1 MRDVKARQGHLL
13 LWIFAVS
20 GFSGLIYQSIWTRYL
35 GLFLGHSAYAQSLVL
50 MLFMG
55 GMALGAWLVS
65 RRSELLR
72 RPLLAYALI
81 ELVIGV
87 LGLLFDTLYQAST
100 AWAYG
105 NLMQTGGGSGLRW
118 AAAALLVLPQCI
130 LLGATFPLMS
140 AGFMRL
146 QPAAEGRILAGLYF
160 SNSIGAAI
168 GALAA
173 TYLLVPWVGLPGTVM
188 AAGLFNVLVALAVY
202 PLSKAE
208 AETSAPATA
217 TTRGLGSTTPVLVL
231 AIAGLTGAA
240 SFVYEITWIRML
252 SLALG
257 TTVHA
262 FELMLAAF
270 ISGIAFG
277 GLWLRHRADR
287 LPSPLA
293 TAGWVQI
300 WMGLAALASMFV
312 YANAFEWVGWLMSVI
327 ARTSDGYGLYNL
339 ATGLISLLVMFPA
352 AFFAGMTLPLLTLAL
367 LRQGG
372 GERVIGHV
380 YAVNTLG
387 AIVGVLVAVHVL
399 LPMVG
404 VKLALWIAAA
414 VDLSLGLVLLW
425 VTREKQA
432 DRFRLPAIP
441 SAVAL
446 SVAGL
451 AVSMWLVKFDPL
463 VLTSSVYRHGVAY
476 LEGARMLY
484 YRDGKTATVAVYEQ
498 GEGVDAQRGIA
509 TNGKVDAG
517 LPVDTRATPGD
528 DEFTMVLA
536 AALPLSMRER
546 FDRVGVIGFGSGLT
560 THTLL
565 GSERVGQVDTV
576 EIEPAML
583 EGARLFEGRVSR
595 AYDDPRSHIVID
607 DAKSYFSSAA
617 HHYDLIISEPSNPWM
632 GGTASLFSDE
642 FYAFV
647 PRHLSKDGLFVQ
659 WLQLYEIDS
668 ILVSSV
674 LRAMLEHFGDVQA
687 YLANG
692 SDLLLIAS
700 VDGRVPRAGS
710 HLFNDEALKDEL
722 ARLGIRNP
730 RDLQDGFVMDHRAL
744 TAFAIANPAQA
755 NSDFFPVLQLGA
767 PAARFMKRSVDLGP
781 WHAAP
786 WPITNHLGDIT
797 PRTVN
802 QGPPGLK
809 RPLAV
814 DAKQKAARDLRNMI
828 VEGTVGP
835 STHAEVKAWH
845 AAEALRSLGSRCGL
859 DAAPARHAD
868 LIFSI
873 AAETVPYLDPPSLEG
888 LWYERAWLTCEP
900 SNPFLRD
907 AIGLVEAA
915 ARDDQEQVIV
925 QARRLL
931 DGESARLVT
940 GSAGSSSYV
949 AGAMMF
955 AALKL
960 ERPELAGELHDLYWE
975 RLHPTTRENG
985 VIRVLLTLATMPPPR
1000 DETRPRD

>member
-1 MRDVKARQGHLL
+1 MHDVRTRQGHLL
-13 LWIFAVS
+13 LWVFAIS

-65 RRSELLR
+65 RRSEMLR
-72 RPLLAYALI
+72 RPLLAYAAI
-81 ELVIGV
+81 ELLIGV
-87 LGLLFDTLYQAST
+87 LGLLFDTLYHGGT
-100 AWAYG
+100 GWAYG
-105 NLMQTGGGSGLRW
+105 SLLQTGGGGGLRW
-118 AAAALLVLPQCI
+118 MVAVALVLPQCI

-146 QPAAEGRILAGLYF
+146 QPASEGRILAGLYF

-173 TYLLVPWVGLPGTVM
+173 TYLLVPWIGLPGAVM
-188 AAGLFNVLVALAVY
+188 TAGLLNVLVALAVY
-202 PLSKAE
+202 PLSKDESA
-208 AETSAPATA
+208 TSAPAA
-217 TTRGLGSTTPVLVL
+217 PSAREQGHAAPVLVL

-287 LPSPLA
+287 LSSPLR
-293 TAGWVQI
+293 TAGWVQV

-312 YANAFEWVGWLMSVI
+312 YANAFEWVGWLMQVI
-327 ARTSDGYGLYNL
+327 ARTSDGYGLYNV
-339 ATGLISLLVMFPA
+339 ASAIISLLVMFPA

-380 YAVNTLG
+380 YAINTLG

-399 LPMVG
+399 LPMLG
-404 VKLALWIAAA
+404 VKLALWLAAA
-414 VDLSLGLVLLW
+414 VDLSLGLVLLAT
-425 VTREKQA
+425 TRQKRA
-432 DRFRLPAIP
+432 GASRVSGIPA
-441 SAVAL
+441 AAGL
-446 SVAGL
+446 SIAGL
-451 AVSMWLVKFDPL
+451 ALSMWLVHFDPL
-463 VLTSSVYRHGVAY
+463 MLTSSVYRNGVTY
-476 LEGARMLY
+476 LQDARILY

-498 GEGVDAQRGIA
+498 GEGVEAQRGIA

-517 LPVDTRATPGD
+517 MPVDTRAVPGG

-546 FDRVGVIGFGSGLT
+546 YERVGVIGFGSGLT

-565 GSERVGQVDTV
+565 GSNRVGRVETV

-583 EGARLFEGRVSR
+583 EGARLFEGRVRR
-595 AYDDPRSHIVID
+595 AYEDPRSHIVID
-607 DAKSYFSSAA
+607 DAKSHFSSVANR
-617 HHYDLIISEPSNPWM
+617 YDLIISEPSNPWM
-632 GGTASLFSDE
+632 GGTASLFSNE

-647 PRHLSKDGLFVQ
+647 PRHLTQDGLFVQ

-668 ILVSSV
+668 TLVSSV
-674 LRAMLEHFGDVQA
+674 LRAMLEHFGDVQG

-700 VDGRVPRAGS
+700 VNRQVPKVGPHLAKDPELRA
-710 HLFNDEALKDEL
+710 EL
-722 ARLGIRNP
+722 ERLGIRNP
-730 RDLQDGFVMDHRAL
+730 RDLEDGFVMDHRAL

-767 PAARFMKRSVDLGP
+767 PAARFMNRSVNLAP

-786 WPITNHLGDIT
+786 WPITGYLGGIAARAADVAL
-797 PRTVN
+797 PS
-802 QGPPGLK
+802 LD

-814 DAKQKAARDLRNMI
+814 DRKQKTAREIRRI
-828 VEGTVGP
+828 VVDRRTPTPVRGDSAVLQ
-835 STHAEVKAWH
+835 
-845 AAEALRSLGSRCGL
+845 AAEALGSLGARCGL
-859 DAAPARHAD
+859 DEAPARSAE
-868 LIFSI
+868 LIVSL
-873 AAETVPYLDPPSLEG
+873 AGETIPFLDPAALQG
-888 LWYERAWLTCEP
+888 LWYERSWLSCEP
-900 SNPFLRD
+900 ADAFL
-907 AIGLVEAA
+907 ASTLALVEAS
-915 ARDDQEQVIV
+915 ARSDHRKVVEH
-925 QARRLL
+925 ARGLL
-931 DGESARLVT
+931 DSDSSQLIT
-940 GSAGSSSYV
+940 GNPQMSTYV
-949 AGAMMF
+949 AGAMLF
-955 AALKL
+955 AALSL
-960 ERPELAGELHDLYWE
+960 QDPGLAGEIHGQYWDQ
-975 RLHPTTRENG
+975 LHPATRDNG
-985 VIRVLLTLATMPPPR
+985 VVKVLAILASMPVAPR
-1000 DETRPRD
+1000 AAGG